1 MKSIRQ
7 LYKAGIGP
15 SSSHSMGPK
24 NAALRF
30 KDSLP
35 HDVSRIQAEL
45 YGSLAATGKGHL
57 TDKALEAVFGGW
69 TFELIWRPDVFLP
82 HHPCGLRLKALDQN
96 GKILA
101 EQLFYSIGGGD
112 LADQD
117 GKPLDVAYPDYP
129 VSGIE
134 DVLAWCRAEHQ
145 PIWQFADQ
153 HEGVELWDYLRA
165 TWKTMCD
172 AIGRGLMPEESILP
186 GGLNLARRAP
196 AMMAC
201 ANERVGIQRDLNL
214 LAAYALAVSEENAAG
229 HTVVTAPTCGSCG
242 IVPAVLY
249 YFEKHYRL
257 PTRIILQALA
267 TAGVFGSSVAK
278 RASIS
283 GAEIGCQGEVGTACA
298 MAAAAATQ
306 LLDGTPE
313 QIEYAAEMALEHMLG
328 LTCDPINGLVQIPCI
343 ERNAVAAMRAVE
355 CASYAL
361 ATDGRHRIS
370 FDEVVEVMKKTGLD
384 LQSDYKE
391 TALGGLAR
399 IRRKM

>member
-35 HDVSRIQAEL
+35 RDVSRIQAEL

-57 TDKALEAVFGGW
+57 TDKALEAVFQGW
-69 TFELIWRPDVFLP
+69 TFEIVWRPDVFLP
-82 HHPCGLRLKALDQN
+82 HHPCGLWLKALDQN

-134 DVLAWCRAEHQ
+134 DVLAWCRAEHH

-153 HEGVELWDYLRA
+153 HEGAELWDYLRA
-165 TWKTMCD
+165 VWKTMCE
-172 AIGRGLMPEESILP
+172 AIGRGLMPEDPILP

-249 YFEKHYRL
+249 YFEKHIVSR
-257 PTRIILQALA
+257 PASSCRHWQPQAYSA
-267 TAGVFGSSVAK
+267 RRWPNAPPSAGPKSVVRVKWVPPARWPRQQRRSCSTARPSRSNTLRK
-278 RASIS
+278 W
-283 GAEIGCQGEVGTACA
+283 
-298 MAAAAATQ
+298 
-306 LLDGTPE
+306 PWN
-313 QIEYAAEMALEHMLG
+313 
-328 LTCDPINGLVQIPCI
+328 TCS
-343 ERNAVAAMRAVE
+343 A
-355 CASYAL
+355 
-361 ATDGRHRIS
+361 
-370 FDEVVEVMKKTGLD
+370 
-384 LQSDYKE
+384 
-391 TALGGLAR
+391 
-399 IRRKM
+399 